1 MGSGLPAVFNG
12 VYATQAAATLA
23 TSAVPTQHRQNWF
36 SAIASAIRQILLFA
50 HPTCLGFSHRLRH
63 LIIHLWL
70 YHDVLGWFCVH
81 RLLAM
86 VLYPCHDVCT
96 DDAGCEQC
104 LLGTDVPVFE
114 TTLIATWLTAAAAMK
129 HAACKIAYDEC
140 HAFDTS
146 FRRLPLTAPFTHT
159 D

>member
-36 SAIASAIRQILLFA
+36 SAIASAIRQILLFG

-63 LIIHLWL
+63 LIVHLWL
-70 YHDVLGWFCVH
+70 YNDVLGWFRFH

-86 VLYPCHDVCT
+86 VLYPCHDVCDG
-96 DDAGCEQC
+96 DDGRERC
-104 LLGTDVPVFE
+104 LLGTDVPVLE
-114 TTLIATWLTAAAAMK
+114 TTLIEAWFTSTSMMK
-129 HAACKIAYDEC
+129 HSACKTTNPIAVMQ
-140 HAFDTS
+140 S
-146 FRRLPLTAPFTHT
+146 TALG
-159 D
+159 

>member
-86 VLYPCHDVCT
+86 VLYPCHDVCDG
-96 DDAGCEQC
+96 DDGRERC
-104 LLGTDVPVFE
+104 LLGTDVPVLE
-114 TTLIATWLTAAAAMK
+114 TTLIEAWFTSTSMMK
-129 HAACKIAYDEC
+129 HSACKTTNPIAVMQ
-140 HAFDTS
+140 S
-146 FRRLPLTAPFTHT
+146 TALG
-159 D
+159 

>member
-1 MGSGLPAVFNG
+1 MSFGLPAVFNG
-12 VYATQAAATLA
+12 VCATQAAATLT
-23 TSAVPTQHRQNWF
+23 TSSVPTPRNQNRLV
-36 SAIASAIRQILLFA
+36 AVASTIRKVFLCS
-50 HPTCLGFSHRLRH
+50 HPTCIGFSHRLRH
-63 LIIHLWL
+63 LIVHLWL
-70 YHDVLGWFCVH
+70 YHDVLGWFRVH

-96 DDAGCEQC
+96 DDDGCEQC

-114 TTLIATWLTAAAAMK
+114 TTLIATWLTAATAMK

-146 FRRLPLTAPFTHT
+146 C
-159 D
+159 